1 MSEMEG
7 PTSEERVETAQGILS
22 GMLSL
27 LADVSSFRL
36 LLRHLKSSVGPLLL
50 APLLDAPRPLL
61 AAFLHAYQDR
71 PGADGR
77 DTRPCLLLTAGD
89 EAAQRLYE
97 ALRLY
102 SPTPNAVLLFP
113 AADIRPYERMA
124 PDAGIVAQRLSV
136 LEALACWRATG
147 GTPPLVVASARAL
160 LQPTLSPADFA
171 ASYQVIRQ
179 GMLLPLEETV
189 QRWIEWGYRPAK
201 MVEEPGEVARR
212 GGIVDVYPPTSPL
225 PLRIEFLGDTVDSIR
240 QFDPSSQRSRRQ
252 VASFSLCSPLEFPWW
267 RRERAVAS
275 LRRFD
280 RSTLRPEVLV
290 ELERDLERLEQ
301 GDFFEGLFLYAPLF
315 HELPASL
322 LHHFPVQS
330 LILLDEP
337 DRFQAAVQE
346 LEAQGQ
352 AVRQELVRGG
362 ELPADFPSPLVPW
375 SALSS
380 LLAEHLQVHF
390 STAIPV
396 EEERLTGFS
405 LPLAPL
411 PHYGGRLEDA
421 LAAIAEGRAR
431 GERFFIVSHQA
442 ARLLELLR
450 ERGLFPRPGVLE
462 VHAGRL
468 PTGGWAC
475 PEAGLQVL
483 TDTELFGYAPP
494 RRRPL
499 VRRPRR
505 ETFREDLLAQLQV
518 GDYVVHEDHG
528 IAIYEGLTR
537 LALADGVEREY
548 LYLRYAGSD
557 RLYVPVDQVDR
568 VRRYIGAGD
577 APPALHHLG
586 SGEWERTCAR
596 VQRAVQDL
604 ARELLELYASREV
617 ARGHAFSPDSPWQE
631 ELEASFPYVETEDQL
646 RAVQEVKRDM
656 EQPRPMDRLVCGDV
670 GYGKT
675 EVALRAAFKAVLDG
689 KQVAVLVPTTVLAQQ
704 HYRTFRER
712 LDPFPVVVEMLSR
725 FRRPAEQKEI
735 LARLARGEVDI
746 VIGTHRLLS
755 RDVVFKDLGLVI
767 VDEEQRFG
775 VRHKEH
781 LKKLRREVDVLTL
794 TATPIP
800 RTLHMALT
808 GIRDLSVI
816 ETPPEDR
823 VPIRTYVAPYN
834 EKVIRQAILRELE
847 RGGQVYFVHNRVQT
861 IYRVARQLQQL
872 VPEARIGVAHG
883 QMPEEALEKVMLN
896 FVAGRY
902 DVLVCTTIIESGLDI
917 PNANTIL
924 IDDAISLGLAQ
935 LYQLRGRVGRGAVR
949 AYAYLLYHPGRELG
963 EAAQKRLQAILE
975 ATDLGAGFQLA
986 MRDLEIR
993 GAGNLLGA
1001 EQSGHIAAVGFDLY
1015 TRLLAQ
1021 AVEELRVA
1029 GGDTERLARIR
1040 EERRQAELVGPA
1052 PVTLDLPLPAYL
1064 PPEYIPEPEV
1074 RLQVYRRMAEV
1085 RTSRE
1090 VQEIARELR
1099 DRFGEPPEPTHA
1111 LLELLRLRVLALR
1124 AGVREVR
1131 YEDHHIVLT
1140 LAEGSR
1146 PELGEL
1152 PRWLQARLRQRTHLL
1167 WLDLEGVGE
1176 RWPEVLR
1183 TLLLALAR
1191 PAQG

>member
-1 MSEMEG
+1 MSETEG
-7 PTSEERVETAQGILS
+7 LASEERVEAAQGILS
-22 GMLSL
+22 GVLPL
-27 LADVSSFRL
+27 LAEVPSFCS
-36 LLRHLKSSVGPLLL
+36 LRRYLQEPATPLPLFPLLE
-50 APLLDAPRPLL
+50 PSRPLL
-61 AAFLHAYQDR
+61 AAFLHAYLGR
-71 PGADGR
+71 PA
-77 DTRPCLLLTAGD
+77 LLLTAGA
-89 EAAQRLYE
+89 ESAQRLYE
-97 ALRLY
+97 SLRLY
-102 SPTPNAVLLFP
+102 SPTPGAVFLFP

-124 PDAGIVAQRLSV
+124 PDIGIVAQRLNV
-136 LEALACWRATG
+136 LEALARWGETG
-147 GTPPLVVASARAL
+147 RIPPLVVASARAL

-179 GMLLPLEETV
+179 GMSLPLEETV
-189 QRWIEWGYRPAK
+189 QRWVEWGYRPAK

-212 GGIVDVYPPTSPL
+212 GGIVDVYPPTAPL
-225 PLRIEFLGDTVDSIR
+225 PLRLEFLGDAVDTIR
-240 QFDPSSQRSRRQ
+240 QFDPSSQRSLRQ
-252 VASFSLCSPLEFPWW
+252 VASFSLSAPLEIPWW
-267 RRERAVAS
+267 RRERALAF
-275 LRRFD
+275 LRRV
-280 RSTLRPEVLV
+280 RGGVTPPLRPEVLV

-315 HELPASL
+315 QEMPASL
-322 LHHFPVQS
+322 LHHFPTRS
-330 LILLDEP
+330 LVLLDEP

-352 AVRQELVRGG
+352 AVRQELVRNG

-390 STAIPV
+390 STAIPI

-421 LAAIAEGRAR
+421 LAAIVEGRAR

-604 ARELLELYASREV
+604 ARELLELYASREI
-617 ARGHAFSPDSPWQE
+617 AQGHAFSPDSPWQE

-1040 EERRQAELVGPA
+1040 EERRQAGLVGPA

-1099 DRFGEPPEPTHA
+1099 DRFGEPPEPART

-1124 AGVREVR
+1124 AGVQEVR

-1140 LAEGSR
+1140 LAEGARS
-1146 PELGEL
+1146 ELDEL

>member
-1 MSEMEG
+1 MSETEG
-7 PTSEERVETAQGILS
+7 LASEERMEAAQGILS
-22 GMLSL
+22 GVLSL
-27 LADVSSFRL
+27 LAEMPSFRL
-36 LLRHLKSSVGPLLL
+36 LLQYLQAPAGSFLL
-50 APLLDAPRPLL
+50 APLLEAPRPLL
-61 AAFLHAYQDR
+61 AAFLQAYQDR
-71 PGADGR
+71 PL
-77 DTRPCLLLTAGD
+77 LLLTSGA
-89 EAAQRLYE
+89 EAAQRSYE
-97 ALRLY
+97 AIRLY
-102 SPTPNAVLLFP
+102 SPTPEAVLLFP
-113 AADIRPYERMA
+113 ATDIRPYERLA
-124 PDAGIVAQRLSV
+124 PDVGIVAQRLSV
-136 LEALACWRATG
+136 LEVLARWRARG
-147 GTPPLVVASARAL
+147 GPPPLVIASARAI
-160 LQPTLSPADFA
+160 LQPTRSPADFA
-171 ASYQVIRQ
+171 TSYQVIRQ
-179 GMLLPLEETV
+179 GMLLPLEEMIR
-189 QRWIEWGYRPAK
+189 RWVEWGYRPART
-201 MVEEPGEVARR
+201 VEEPGELARR
-212 GGIVDVYPPTSPL
+212 GGIVDVYPLTAPL
-225 PLRIEFLGDTVDSIR
+225 PLRLEFLGDTVDSIR

-252 VASFSLCSPLEFPWW
+252 VASFSIGSPLEFPWW
-267 RRERAVAS
+267 RREQALTF
-275 LRRFD
+275 LRRLVQGGGA
-280 RSTLRPEVLV
+280 TLPLRPEVLV

-301 GDFFEGLFLYAPLF
+301 GVFFEGLFLYAPLF
-315 HELPASL
+315 QESPASL
-322 LHHFPVQS
+322 LHHFPARS
-330 LILLDEP
+330 LFLLDEP
-337 DRFQAAVQE
+337 DRFRATVQE
-346 LEAQGQ
+346 IEAQSL
-352 AVRQELVRGG
+352 AVRQELVQSG
-362 ELPADFPSPLVPW
+362 ELPADFPSPLLPV
-375 SALSS
+375 SALFS
-380 LLAEHLQVHF
+380 LLSEHFQVHL
-390 STAIPV
+390 ALPA
-396 EEERLTGFS
+396 EEEA
-405 LPLAPL
+405 LPLVPL
-411 PHYGGRLEDA
+411 PHYGGRLEEA
-421 LAAIAEGRAR
+421 LAAVSEGRAR

-442 ARLLELLR
+442 ARLLDLLR
-450 ERGLFPRPGVLE
+450 ERGLFPRPGALE
-462 VHAGRL
+462 VYPGRL
-468 PTGGWAC
+468 FAGGWAC
-475 PEAGLQVL
+475 PEAGLRVL
-483 TDTELFGYAPP
+483 TDTELFGYVLP

-499 VRRPRR
+499 LRRPRR
-505 ETFREDLLAQLQV
+505 EVFREDFLAQLQV

-528 IAIYEGLTR
+528 IALYEGLTR
-537 LALADGVEREY
+537 LTLADGVEREY

-568 VRRYIGAGD
+568 VRRYIGAGE

-586 SGEWERTCAR
+586 SGEWERTRAR

-604 ARELLELYASREV
+604 ARELLELYAAREV
-617 ARGHAFSPDSPWQE
+617 AQGHAFAPDSPWQE
-631 ELEASFPYVETEDQL
+631 ELEASFPYIETEDQL

-704 HYRTFRER
+704 HYCTFRER
-712 LDPFPVVVEMLSR
+712 LDFFPVVVEMLSR

-781 LKKLRREVDVLTL
+781 LKQLRREVDVLTL

-808 GIRDLSVI
+808 GLRDLSVI

-861 IYRVARQLQQL
+861 IYRVAHHLQQL

-883 QMPEEALEKVMLN
+883 QMPEQALEKVMLN
-896 FVAGRY
+896 FVSGRY

-917 PNANTIL
+917 PNVNTIL
-924 IDDAISLGLAQ
+924 LDDVISLGLAQ

-949 AYAYLLYHPGRELG
+949 AYAYLLYHAGRKIG
-963 EAAQKRLQAILE
+963 EGAQKRLQAILE

-1021 AVEELRVA
+1021 AVEELQAA
-1029 GGDTERLARIR
+1029 GGDAERLARIR
-1040 EERRQAELVGPA
+1040 EERRQAEWVEPA

-1064 PPEYIPEPEV
+1064 PPEYVPEPEV
-1074 RLQVYRRMAEV
+1074 RLQIYRRMAGV

-1099 DRFGEPPEPTHA
+1099 DRFGEPPEPVRA

-1131 YEDHHIVLT
+1131 CEDHWLLLT
-1140 LAEGSR
+1140 LAEGGR
-1146 PELGEL
+1146 PELNEL
-1152 PRWLQARLRQRTHLL
+1152 PHWLQARLRQRTHLL
-1167 WLDLEGVGE
+1167 WLDLEGLEE

-1183 TLLLALAR
+1183 TLLLSLAR
-1191 PAQG
+1191 PAQD

>member
-1 MSEMEG
+1 M
-7 PTSEERVETAQGILS
+7 ETAQGILS
-22 GMLSL
+22 GVLSL
-27 LADVSSFRL
+27 LAERPSFRS
-36 LLRHLKSSVGPLLL
+36 LLRRLEAAAGPLLL
-50 APLLDAPRPLL
+50 APLLEAPRPLL
-61 AAFLHAYQDR
+61 AAFLHARLGR
-71 PGADGR
+71 PL
-77 DTRPCLLLTAGD
+77 LLLTSGA
-89 EAAQRLYE
+89 EAAQRFYE

-102 SPTPNAVLLFP
+102 SPTPEAVLLFP

-124 PDAGIVAQRLSV
+124 PDIGIVAQRLGV
-136 LEALACWRATG
+136 LEALARWNTTG
-147 GTPPLVVASARAL
+147 GPPPLVIASARAV
-160 LQPTLSPADFA
+160 LQPTLSPADFS
-171 ASYQVIRQ
+171 ASYQVIHQ
-179 GMLLPLEETV
+179 GMSLPLEETLR
-189 QRWIEWGYRPAK
+189 RWGEWGYRPAR
-201 MVEEPGEVARR
+201 MVEEPGELAHR
-212 GGIVDVYPPTSPL
+212 GGIVDIYPPTAPL
-225 PLRIEFLGDTVDSIR
+225 PLRLELLGDVVDSIR

-252 VASFSLCSPLEFPWW
+252 VASFSLCPPLEFPWW
-267 RRERAVAS
+267 QRRRAISS
-275 LRRFD
+275 LRHLD

-290 ELERDLERLEQ
+290 EMERDLERLEQ
-301 GDFFEGLFLYAPLF
+301 GVFFEGLYLYAPLF
-315 HELPASL
+315 REEPASL
-322 LHHFPVQS
+322 LHHFPPQS
-330 LILLDEP
+330 LLLLDEP
-337 DRFQAAVQE
+337 ENFQATLQE
-346 LEAQGQ
+346 IEAQAL
-352 AVRQELVRGG
+352 AVRQELVQSG
-362 ELPADFPSPLVPW
+362 ELPADFPHPLLPE
-375 SALSS
+375 S
-380 LLAEHLQVHF
+380 LLLPLLSEHPQVHF
-390 STAIPV
+390 STATPA
-396 EEERLTGFS
+396 EEGGGDATPPLS

-411 PHYGGRLEDA
+411 PHYGGRLEEA
-421 LAAIAEGRAR
+421 LAAISDWRAR
-431 GERFFIVSHQA
+431 GERLFIVSHQA

-450 ERGLFPRPGVLE
+450 ERGLFPRPGALE
-462 VHAGRL
+462 VHPGRL
-468 PTGGWAC
+468 PGGWAC
-475 PEAGLQVL
+475 PEAGLLVL
-483 TDTELFGYAPP
+483 SDTELFGYAPP
-494 RRRPL
+494 RRRPTI
-499 VRRPRR
+499 RRPRR
-505 ETFREDLLAQLQV
+505 EAFREDLLAQLQV

-537 LALADGVEREY
+537 LTLADGVEREY

-586 SGEWERTCAR
+586 SGDWERTRAR
-596 VQRAVQDL
+596 VQRAVQEM
-604 ARELLELYASREV
+604 ARELLELYAAREV

-631 ELEASFPYVETEDQL
+631 ELEASFPYIETEDQL
-646 RAVQEVKRDM
+646 RAVREVKRDM

-823 VPIRTYVAPYN
+823 VPIRTYVVPYN

-861 IYRVARQLQQL
+861 IHRVARQLQQL

-883 QMPEEALEKVMLN
+883 QMPEEALEKVMLD
-896 FVAGRY
+896 FVSGRY

-924 IDDAISLGLAQ
+924 IDNAIFLGLAQ

-1021 AVEELRVA
+1021 AVEELQAA
-1029 GGDTERLARIR
+1029 GGDAERLARIR
-1040 EERRQAELVGPA
+1040 EERRQAELAGPA
-1052 PVTLDLPLPAYL
+1052 PVSLDLPLPAYL

-1085 RTSRE
+1085 RTSRQ

-1099 DRFGEPPEPTHA
+1099 DRFGEPPEPARA

-1131 YEDHHIVLT
+1131 LQDHRLVLT
-1140 LAEGSR
+1140 LAEGAR
-1146 PELGEL
+1146 PELDEL
-1152 PRWLQARLRQRTHLL
+1152 PRWLQGRLRQRTHLL
-1167 WLDLEGVGE
+1167 WLDLEGLEE

-1183 TLLLALAR
+1183 YLLLSLAR
-1191 PAQG
+1191 PAQS

>member
-1 MSEMEG
+1 MSDAEG
-7 PTSEERVETAQGILS
+7 PVLEKSEAAPGILS
-22 GMLSL
+22 GVLSR
-27 LADVSSFRL
+27 LADLPSFRL
-36 LLRHLKSSVGPLLL
+36 LLRRLEAPAGPLLL
-50 APLLDAPRPLL
+50 SPLLEPPRPLL
-61 AAFLHAYQDR
+61 AALFHAHLGR
-71 PGADGR
+71 PL
-77 DTRPCLLLTAGD
+77 LLLTAGA
-89 EAAQRLYE
+89 ESAQRLYE

-102 SPTPNAVLLFP
+102 SPTPEAVLLFP

-124 PDAGIVAQRLSV
+124 PDVGIVAQRLSV
-136 LEALACWRATG
+136 LEALARWQAAG
-147 GTPPLVVASARAL
+147 GPPPLVIASARAL
-160 LQPTLSPADFA
+160 LQPTLSPDDLA
-171 ASYQVIRQ
+171 ASYQVIHP
-179 GMLLPLEETV
+179 GMVLPLEETLR
-189 QRWIEWGYRPAK
+189 RWNEWGYRPAK

-212 GGIVDVYPPTSPL
+212 GGIVDVYPLTAPL
-225 PLRIEFLGDTVDSIR
+225 PLRLELLGDVVDSIR
-240 QFDPSSQRSRRQ
+240 QFDPASQRSRRP
-252 VASFSLCSPLEFPWW
+252 VASFSLCPPLEFPWW
-267 RRERAVAS
+267 RRQQAIS
-275 LRRFD
+275 GLRRLD

-301 GDFFEGLFLYAPLF
+301 GAFFEGLFLYAPLF
-315 HELPASL
+315 REEPASL
-322 LHHFPVQS
+322 LHHFPARA
-330 LILLDEP
+330 LFLLDEP
-337 DRFQAAVQE
+337 DRLQATVQE
-346 LEAQGQ
+346 IEAQSL
-352 AVRQELVRGG
+352 AVRQELVQSG
-362 ELPADFPSPLVPW
+362 ELPADFPSPLLPW
-375 SALSS
+375 SALAL
-380 LLAEHLQVHF
+380 LLAERPQVHF
-390 STAIPV
+390 STAVPA
-396 EEERLTGFS
+396 EEEALA

-411 PHYGGRLEDA
+411 PHYGGRLEEA
-421 LAAIAEGRAR
+421 LAAILEGRAR
-431 GERFFIVSHQA
+431 GERYLIVSHQA

-450 ERGLFPRPGVLE
+450 ERGLDPRPGALE
-462 VHAGRL
+462 VHPGRL
-468 PTGGWAC
+468 PSGGWAC
-475 PEAGLQVL
+475 PEAGLRVL
-483 TDTELFGYAPP
+483 SDTELFGYAPP

-499 VRRPRR
+499 LRRPRR
-505 ETFREDLLAQLQV
+505 ELFRESLLAQLQV

-528 IAIYEGLTR
+528 IAVYEGLTR
-537 LALADGVEREY
+537 LTLADGVEREY

-586 SGEWERTCAR
+586 SGEWERTRAR
-596 VQRAVQDL
+596 VQRAVQEL
-604 ARELLELYASREV
+604 ARELLELYAAREV
-617 ARGHAFSPDSPWQE
+617 AQGHAFSPDSPWQE
-631 ELEASFPYVETEDQL
+631 ELEASFPYIETEDQL

-725 FRRPAEQKEI
+725 FRRPAEQKDI

-823 VPIRTYVAPYN
+823 VPIRTYIAPYN

-847 RGGQVYFVHNRVQT
+847 RGGQVYYVHNRVQT

-883 QMPEEALEKVMLN
+883 QMPEQALEKVMLN
-896 FVAGRY
+896 FVSGRY

-924 IDDAISLGLAQ
+924 IDDAVSLGLAQ

-1001 EQSGHIAAVGFDLY
+1001 EQSGHIAAVGLDLY

-1021 AVEELRVA
+1021 AVEELQAA
-1029 GGDTERLARIR
+1029 GEDTERLARIR
-1040 EERRQAELVGPA
+1040 EERRQAGLAGPA

-1074 RLQVYRRMAEV
+1074 RLQMYRRMAEV
-1085 RTSRE
+1085 RTSRQ
-1090 VQEIARELR
+1090 VQEIARELH
-1099 DRFGEPPEPTHA
+1099 DRFGEPPEPARA

-1131 YEDHHIVLT
+1131 CENHRIVLA
-1140 LAEGSR
+1140 LAEGAR

-1152 PRWLQARLRQRTHLL
+1152 PRWLQARLRRRTHLL
-1167 WLDLEGVGE
+1167 WLDLEGLGE

-1191 PAQG
+1191 PERS

>member
-1 MSEMEG
+1 MSDEGLATEGRMEA
-7 PTSEERVETAQGILS
+7 AQGILS
-22 GMLSL
+22 SVLAL
-27 LADVSSFRL
+27 LAEVPSFRF
-36 LLRHLKSSVGPLLL
+36 LLRHLQAPAGSLPI
-50 APLLDAPRPLL
+50 APLLEPSRPLL
-61 AAFLHAYQDR
+61 ATFIHAHQDR
-71 PGADGR
+71 PL
-77 DTRPCLLLTAGD
+77 LLLTAGA
-89 EAAQRLYE
+89 EAAQRFYE
-97 ALRLY
+97 AIRLY
-102 SPTPNAVLLFP
+102 SPTPGVVFLFP

-124 PDAGIVAQRLSV
+124 PDIGIVAQRLGV
-136 LEALACWRATG
+136 LEALARWNTTG
-147 GTPPLVVASARAL
+147 GPPPLVIASARAV

-179 GMLLPLEETV
+179 GMPLPPEETV
-189 QRWIEWGYRPAK
+189 RRWIEWGYRPAK
-201 MVEEPGEVARR
+201 MVEEPSELAQR

-225 PLRIEFLGDTVDSIR
+225 PLRIELFGDMVDSIR
-240 QFDPSSQRSRRQ
+240 QFDPSSQRSLRQ
-252 VASFSLCSPLEFPWW
+252 VASFSFCSPLEFPWW
-267 RRERAVAS
+267 QRDRAIAG
-275 LRRFD
+275 LRRID

-290 ELERDLERLEQ
+290 ELERDLEHLEQ
-301 GDFFEGLFLYAPLF
+301 GIFFEGLSLYAPLF
-315 HELPASL
+315 QESPATL
-322 LHHFPVQS
+322 LHHFPPQS
-330 LILLDEP
+330 LFLLDEP
-337 DRFQAAVQE
+337 DRFQATVQE
-346 LEAQGQ
+346 LEAQSQ
-352 AVRQELVRGG
+352 AVRQELIQNG
-362 ELPADFPSPLVPW
+362 ELPADFSSPLLPW
-375 SALSS
+375 SALSP
-380 LLAEHLQVHF
+380 LLAEHPRVHL
-390 STAIPV
+390 AISA
-396 EEERLTGFS
+396 EEESLS
-405 LPLAPL
+405 LPFSPL
-411 PHYGGRLEDA
+411 PHYGGRLEEA
-421 LAAIAEGRAR
+421 LMAIAEGRTR
-431 GERFFIVSHQA
+431 GERILIVSHQA
-442 ARLLELLR
+442 ARLLELLH
-450 ERGLFPRPGVLE
+450 ERGLFPQPNALE
-462 VHAGRL
+462 VHPGRL
-468 PTGGWAC
+468 PAGGWAC
-475 PEAGLQVL
+475 PEAGLRVL

-499 VRRPRR
+499 LRRPRR
-505 ETFREDLLAQLQV
+505 ELFREDLLAQLQV

-528 IAIYEGLTR
+528 IAVYEGLTH
-537 LALADGVEREY
+537 LTLADGVEREY

-586 SGEWERTCAR
+586 SGDWERTRAR
-596 VQRAVQDL
+596 VQRAVQEL
-604 ARELLELYASREV
+604 ARELLELYASREL
-617 ARGHAFSPDSPWQE
+617 AQGHAFSPDSPWQE
-631 ELEASFPYVETEDQL
+631 ELEASFPYLETEDQL

-755 RDVVFKDLGLVI
+755 RDVTFKDLGLVI

-781 LKKLRREVDVLTL
+781 LKMLRREVDVLTL

-823 VPIRTYVAPYN
+823 VPIRTYVVPYN

-861 IYRVARQLQQL
+861 IYRVARRLQQL
-872 VPEARIGVAHG
+872 VSEARIGVAHG
-883 QMPEEALEKVMLN
+883 QMPEQALEKAMRN
-896 FVAGRY
+896 FVSGRY

-924 IDDAISLGLAQ
+924 MDDAISLGLAQ

-949 AYAYLLYHPGRELG
+949 AYAYLLYHPGREMG

-1021 AVEELRVA
+1021 AVEELRAA
-1029 GGDTERLARIR
+1029 GGDRERPDRIR
-1040 EERRQAELVGPA
+1040 EEQKQFQAELRGPA

-1064 PPEYIPEPEV
+1064 PSEYIPEPEV
-1074 RLQVYRRMAEV
+1074 RLQMYRRMAEV
-1085 RTSRE
+1085 RTSRQ

-1099 DRFGEPPEPTHA
+1099 DRFGEPPEPARA

-1131 YEDHHIVLT
+1131 CEDHRIVLT
-1140 LAEGSR
+1140 LAEGAR

-1152 PRWLQARLRQRTHLL
+1152 PRWLQVRLRQRTHLL
-1167 WLDLEGVGE
+1167 WLDMEGLGE

-1183 TLLLALAR
+1183 YLLLSLAR
-1191 PAQG
+1191 PTQD

>member
-1 MSEMEG
+1 MSEVEG
-7 PTSEERVETAQGILS
+7 LASEERIEAAQGILS
-22 GMLSL
+22 GVLSL
-27 LADVSSFRL
+27 LAEVPSFRL
-36 LLRHLKSSVGPLLL
+36 LLRYLQAPAGPLLL
-50 APLLDAPRPLL
+50 APLLEAPRPLL
-61 AAFLHAYQDR
+61 AAFLHAHQDR
-71 PGADGR
+71 P
-77 DTRPCLLLTAGD
+77 LLFLTAGA
-89 EAAQRLYE
+89 EAAQRFYE
-97 ALRLY
+97 AVRLY
-102 SPTPNAVLLFP
+102 SPTPGAVFLFP

-124 PDAGIVAQRLSV
+124 PDIGIVAQRLGV
-136 LEALACWRATG
+136 LEALSRWGAAG
-147 GTPPLVVASARAL
+147 GTPPLVIASARAI

-179 GMLLPLEETV
+179 GMLLPLEETIR
-189 QRWIEWGYRPAK
+189 RWIEWGYRSAK
-201 MVEEPGEVARR
+201 MVEKPGELARR
-212 GGIVDVYPPTSPL
+212 GGIVDVYPLTAPL
-225 PLRIEFLGDTVDSIR
+225 PLRLEFLGDTVDSIR
-240 QFDPSSQRSRRQ
+240 QFDPSSQRSCHQ
-252 VASFSLCSPLEFPWW
+252 VASFSICSPLEFPWW
-267 RRERAVAS
+267 RREQVLAF
-275 LRRFD
+275 LRRIG
-280 RSTLRPEVLV
+280 REGGVTPPLRPEVLA

-301 GDFFEGLFLYAPLF
+301 GVFFEGLFLYAPLF
-315 HELPASL
+315 HESPASL
-322 LHHFPVQS
+322 PHHFPDRS
-330 LILLDEP
+330 LVLLDEP
-337 DRFQAAVQE
+337 DRFQATVQE
-346 LEAQGQ
+346 LEAQSL
-352 AVRQELVRGG
+352 AVRQELVQNG
-362 ELPADFPSPLVPW
+362 ELSADFPSPLLPW
-375 SALSS
+375 SALFP
-380 LLAEHLQVHF
+380 LLAEHPQVHL
-390 STAIPV
+390 AIPA
-396 EEERLTGFS
+396 EEESLS

-411 PHYGGRLEDA
+411 PHHGGRLEEA
-421 LAAIAEGRAR
+421 LAVVAEGRAR
-431 GERFFIVSHQA
+431 GERFFVVSHQA
-442 ARLLELLR
+442 ARLLELFR
-450 ERGLFPRPGVLE
+450 ERGLFPRPGTLE
-462 VHAGRL
+462 VYPGRL

-475 PEAGLQVL
+475 PEAGLRVL

-499 VRRPRR
+499 LRRPRG
-505 ETFREDLLAQLQV
+505 EVFREDLLARLQV

-537 LALADGVEREY
+537 LTLADGVEREY

-586 SGEWERTCAR
+586 SGEWERTRAR
-596 VQRAVQDL
+596 VQRAVQEL
-604 ARELLELYASREV
+604 ARELLELYAAREV
-617 ARGHAFSPDSPWQE
+617 AQGHAFSPDSPWQE

-712 LDPFPVVVEMLSR
+712 MDPFPVVVEMLSR

-816 ETPPEDR
+816 DTPPEDR

-834 EKVIRQAILRELE
+834 EKVIRQAILREME

-872 VPEARIGVAHG
+872 VPEARLGIAHG
-883 QMPEEALEKVMLN
+883 QMPEQVLEKVMLN
-896 FVAGRY
+896 FVSGRY

-917 PNANTIL
+917 PNVNTIL

-1021 AVEELRVA
+1021 AVEELQAA
-1029 GGDTERLARIR
+1029 GGDAERLARIR
-1040 EERRQAELVGPA
+1040 EERRQAKLIGPA
-1052 PVTLDLPLPAYL
+1052 PVALDLPLPAYL

-1074 RLQVYRRMAEV
+1074 RLQMYRRMAEV

-1099 DRFGEPPEPTHA
+1099 DRFGEPPEPARA

-1131 YEDHHIVLT
+1131 CEDHRIVLA
-1140 LAEGSR
+1140 LAEGAR
-1146 PELGEL
+1146 PALGEL
-1152 PRWLQARLRQRTHLL
+1152 PRWLQARLHQRTHLL
-1167 WLDLEGVGE
+1167 WLDLEGLEE

-1191 PAQG
+1191 PAQD